1 MSPPLLLALCDDIF
15 FLPRIDDVAV
25 ALGYRFKTI
34 STKSD
39 IGIDGDPIQR
49 EIHLTEPLSGPDAVL
64 IRYLVDERPAL
75 IFIDTASQILPW
87 RNWIHVIKTSAA
99 TRRIPMI
106 AFGAHVDKQTLADAS
121 EAGADLT
128 ISRGR
133 LQASIADLI
142 TQWATVPDME
152 AINSKCGEML
162 SDQVLRGIKL
172 IAEGNY
178 YKAHEILET
187 AWKNAEDADVY
198 LLRSLLQISV
208 TYFHIQRGNL
218 RGAMKMLLRVEQ
230 WMAPLPSACRG
241 VDVAALRTNT
251 RELRT
256 ALEERNLMG
265 STVDYQTFL
274 VSIPLIEG

>member
-15 FLPRIDDVAV
+15 FLPRIEDVAV
-25 ALGYRFKTI
+25 ALGYRFKAI

-64 IRYLVDERPAL
+64 VRYLVDERPAL

-87 RNWIHVIKTSAA
+87 RNWIHVIKTSSA
-99 TRRIPMI
+99 TRRIPII

-133 LQASIADLI
+133 LQASITDLI
-142 TQWATVPDME
+142 TQWAKVPDME

-162 SDQVLRGIKL
+162 SDQVQRGIML
-172 IAEGNY
+172 IAEGDY
-178 YKAHEILET
+178 YEAHEILEE

-208 TYFHIQRGNL
+208 AYLHIQRGNL

-241 VDVAALRTNT
+241 VDVAALRKNT

-256 ALEERNLMG
+256 VLEGEDLKRSSENFHK
-265 STVDYQTFL
+265 FL
-274 VSIPLIEG
+274 SPIPMI